1 MYQRG
6 LQQAMRKFWTVCT
19 SAVILSILA
28 SPARSVSTQTYETHR
43 GFYRQDTFGRWHA
56 TNPNKKRSKESSAS
70 NTTNNKKRH
79 PIYESDCSDPDV
91 IVTTPFPGTAISFDP
106 VAWRKSK
113 NHRAKLLHV
122 FLLSNRLVG
131 MDRPKVHELLGE
143 PEPCAPPRDVVA
155 KDAEWYRLRDLHRS
169 CVISDPH
176 SLTTLFLELS
186 YSNNQVNR
194 FRIAISKFG
203 HSQADGR
210 NPFEKPSSVL
220 P

>member
-1 MYQRG
+1 
-6 LQQAMRKFWTVCT
+6 MRKFWTVCT

-131 MDRPKVHELLGE
+131 MDRPKVHALLGE
-143 PEPCAPPRDVVA
+143 PEPCTPPRD
-155 KDAEWYRLRDLHRS
+155 DATRDSEWYVIAIPFS
-169 CVISDPH
+169 GCVISDPH
-176 SLTTLFLELS
+176 FSTELYLELS
-186 YSNNQVNR
+186 YSKSRVNR
-194 FRIAISKFG
+194 FRIVMSKAG
-203 HSQADGR
+203 HRQADGR
-210 NPFEKPSSVL
+210 NPFEKPSSIS